1 MASRRNRIM
10 YASQSV
16 YCNGEVL
23 YRVQTM
29 GSTTTFTSTDIFEL
43 GHLDVI
49 DVVDDVPAVAVTLNT
64 NDWGDVRTFA
74 LLAQVSDAK
83 VVMTENTTNDN
94 ANLVVVSGT
103 QNIEIGPYL
112 HGACL
117 ADFAIVCGNLPGVA
131 MWSPIQSECDLG
143 TLSDN
148 IDQTMFMD
156 DVYVNRVEFNYS
168 TGAEATENYTGET
181 DNKMWLLN
189 EARFINFQ
197 DWVLSGSDT
206 EVNITLSG
214 TTASGNIA
222 TLSDGSLAFMRTS
235 EEGYRGVV
243 YYDNHSAAPSATV
256 WRVEPGTIA
265 VADWFIYD
273 EAEPYKLYF
282 PTNLTTTV
290 VAGDKLSATFA
301 SQCYNSETQN
311 CYFKALDAAERYPV
325 GALRQGQIELYI
337 VGPTDASYRG
347 AWRLTSA
354 VLGADLTREPLSELG
369 HLNPYDRPLT
379 LPIPVTANLE
389 TTAGD
394 LEQWSMFADKYAGY
408 STADLLDLD
417 LTDLMTTDYL
427 KLVIMVYAQTDEE
440 AGGSGPARK
449 VLANSGL
456 IGKDYIHDGTTG
468 TYSLNDTEYPLKT
481 IIVDNL
487 KITEEGCNLDV
498 GTNATQTFNFKTNND
513 VFVVKGGVSIDHV
526 TDEHRVR
533 RNS

>member
-1 MASRRNRIM
+1 
-10 YASQSV
+10 
-16 YCNGEVL
+16 
-23 YRVQTM
+23 M

-74 LLAQVSDAK
+74 ILAQVSDAK
-83 VVMTENTTNDN
+83 MAMSASAINTN
-94 ANLVVVSGT
+94 ANLAVVSGT
-103 QNIEIGPYL
+103 QYTETGNYL

-143 TLSDN
+143 TLADN

-181 DNKMWLLN
+181 DNKMWLMN
-189 EARFINFQ
+189 SARFINYQ
-197 DWVLSGSDT
+197 QWNLNGTESSG
-206 EVNITLSG
+206 VV
-214 TTASGNIA
+214 IA
-222 TLSDGSLAFMRTS
+222 TDGGTIAELTDGSLAFMRTS
-235 EEGYRGVV
+235 EDGYRGVV
-243 YYDNHSAAPSATV
+243 HYDNMTNPDAPSATV
-256 WRVEPGTIA
+256 WRVEAGSVPH
-265 VADWFIYD
+265 ADYFVYND
-273 EAEPYKLYF
+273 VDDGLYF
-282 PTNLTTTV
+282 PSGASFTLTSGNV
-290 VAGDKLSATFA
+290 LDATFA
-301 SQCYNSETQN
+301 ANKYNGVTHN
-311 CYFKALDAAERYPV
+311 CYFQALSAAERYPA

-337 VGPTDASYRG
+337 VGPTDTSYKG

-354 VLGADLTREPLSELG
+354 VIGADLTREPLNELG

-379 LPIPVTANLE
+379 MPIPVTANLE

-394 LEQWSMFADKYAGY
+394 LEHWSVFADKFAEYDIA
-408 STADLLDLD
+408 ALKDLD

-440 AGGSGPARK
+440 AGGSGGARK
-449 VLANSGL
+449 VLAGSDL
-456 IGKDYIHDGTTG
+456 VGKSRMLDGTALG
-468 TYSLNDTEYPLKT
+468 NYIANDTEVPLKT

-513 VFVVKGGVSIDHV
+513 VFVVKGGVSIAHI
-526 TDEHRVR
+526 TDEHCVR

>member
-1 MASRRNRIM
+1 MARRNRIM

-29 GSTTTFTSTDIFEL
+29 GSTTTFTSTDIFEM

-64 NDWGDVRTFA
+64 NDFGDVRTFA

-83 VVMTENTTNDN
+83 IAMNATATDDN

-103 QNIEIGPYL
+103 QMVETTTFL

-117 ADFAIVCGNLPGVA
+117 ADFAIVCGNLPGIS
-131 MWSPIQSECDLG
+131 MWSPIQSECDMG
-143 TLSDN
+143 TLSNN
-148 IDQTMFMD
+148 IDQTMFLD

-189 EARFINFQ
+189 DAKFVNYQKWEL
-197 DWVLSGSDT
+197 DGTEGTYVTVDT
-206 EVNITLSG
+206 DAG
-214 TTASGNIA
+214 TIA

-243 YYDNHSAAPSATV
+243 SYDNVTNPAAPSAEV
-256 WRVEPGTIA
+256 IRVE
-265 VADWFIYD
+265 ADTSQQADYFAYD
-273 EAEPYKLYF
+273 SNNDRLYF
-282 PTNLTTTV
+282 PSNASVFTLASGNVL
-290 VAGDKLSATFA
+290 DATFA
-301 SQCYNSETQN
+301 MNAYNDDAEN
-311 CYFKALDAAERYPV
+311 CYFKALSAAERYPA

-337 VGPTDASYRG
+337 VGRTDASYKA

-354 VLGADLTREPLSELG
+354 VVSADLTREPLNELG

-379 LPIPVTANLE
+379 LPIPVTINVE

-394 LEQWSMFADKYAGY
+394 LEHWSVFADKF
-408 STADLLDLD
+408 ADYDSGDLDDMD

-427 KLVIMVYAQTDEE
+427 TLVIMVYAQTDEE

-449 VLANSGL
+449 VLTGSDL
-456 IGKDYIHDGTTG
+456 IGKPYQDDGVVSSAYIAD
-468 TYSLNDTEYPLKT
+468 DRERPLKT
-481 IIVDNL
+481 IVVNNL

-498 GTNATQTFNFKTNND
+498 GSNATQTFNFKTNND
-513 VFVVKGGVSIDHV
+513 VFVVKGGLSVDHV
-526 TDEHRVR
+526 TDGFCVR

>member
-1 MASRRNRIM
+1 M

-83 VVMTENTTNDN
+83 LAMNANTTN
-94 ANLVVVSGT
+94 ANSNLAVVSGT
-103 QNIEIGPYL
+103 QLVETGNYL

-117 ADFAIVCGNLPGVA
+117 ADFAITCGNLPGVS
-131 MWSPIQSECDLG
+131 MWSPIQSECDMG
-143 TLSDN
+143 TLSNN

-189 EARFINFQ
+189 SAKFINYQ
-197 DWVLSGSDT
+197 KWDLDGTEGT
-206 EVNITLSG
+206 EVTITTDGG
-214 TTASGNIA
+214 TIA
-222 TLSDGSLAFMRTS
+222 TLSDNSLAFMRTS
-235 EEGYRGVV
+235 EAGYRGVV
-243 YYDNHSAAPSATV
+243 HYDMVTDPAAPTATV
-256 WRVEPGTIA
+256 WRVEAGGA
-265 VADWFIYD
+265 SNADYFVYNSAND
-273 EAEPYKLYF
+273 YLYF
-282 PTNLTTTV
+282 PTGATFTLTSGNV
-290 VAGDKLSATFA
+290 LDATFA
-301 SQCYNSETQN
+301 MDEYNDAAAN
-311 CYFKALDAAERYPV
+311 CYFQALSASERYPA
-325 GALRQGQIELYI
+325 GAIRQGQVELYI
-337 VGPTDASYRG
+337 VGRTDASYKA

-354 VLGADLTREPLSELG
+354 VISADLTREPLNEVG

-379 LPIPVTANLE
+379 LPIPVTANIE

-394 LEQWSMFADKYAGY
+394 LEHWSVFADKYAEY
-408 STADLLDLD
+408 DAATLKDLD

-427 KLVIMVYAQTDEE
+427 TLVIMVYAQTDEE
-440 AGGSGPARK
+440 AGGSGAARQA
-449 VLANSGL
+449 LAGSDL
-456 IGKDYIHDGTTG
+456 IGKAYMNDGVVG
-468 TYSLNDTEYPLKT
+468 TYILNDREYPLKT
-481 IIVDNL
+481 VIINNL

-513 VFVVKGGVSIDHV
+513 LFVVKGGLSIGHI
-526 TDEHRVR
+526 TNENIVR
-533 RNS
+533 RNT

>member
-1 MASRRNRIM
+1 M

-43 GHLDVI
+43 GHLDVV

-74 LLAQVSDAK
+74 LLAQVSSDKIA
-83 VVMTENTTNDN
+83 MSATATNDN

-103 QNIEIGPYL
+103 QYIETATFL
-112 HGACL
+112 HGSCL
-117 ADFAIVCGNLPGVA
+117 ADFAIVCGNLPGVS

-143 TLSDN
+143 TLADN

-156 DVYVNRVEFNYS
+156 DVYINRVEFNYS

-189 EARFINFQ
+189 EARFVNFQ
-197 DWVLSGSDT
+197 DWTLGDNESSVS
-206 EVNITLSG
+206 ITLSG

-222 TLSDGSLAFMRTS
+222 TLADGSLAFMRTS

-256 WRVEPGTIA
+256 WRVEPGTVA
-265 VADWFIYD
+265 VADWFVYD
-273 EAEPYKLYF
+273 EAEPYTLYF
-282 PTNLTTTV
+282 PTNLSATV
-290 VAGDKLSATFA
+290 AAGDKLSATFA
-301 SQCYNSETQN
+301 SQCYNSETHN
-311 CYFKALDAAERYPV
+311 CYFKALDAAERYPA
-325 GALRQGQIELYI
+325 GALRQGQVELYI
-337 VGPTDASYRG
+337 VGPTDSSYKG

-354 VLGADLTREPLSELG
+354 VIGADLTREPLNELG

-379 LPIPVTANLE
+379 LPIPVTVNLE

-394 LEQWSMFADKYAGY
+394 LEHWSVFADKYSEY
-408 STADLLDLD
+408 STADLLDTD

-427 KLVIMVYAQTDEE
+427 KLVIKVYAQTDEE
-440 AGGSGPARK
+440 AGGSGGARK
-449 VLANSGL
+449 VLAGSDL
-456 IGKDYIHDGTTG
+456 IGKPRISDGVVLANYIA
-468 TYSLNDTEYPLKT
+468 NDTEMPLKT

-513 VFVVKGGVSIDHV
+513 VFVVKGGVSIEHV
-526 TDEHRVR
+526 TSGHCVR

>member
-74 LLAQVSDAK
+74 LLAQVVSAK
-83 VVMTENTTNDN
+83 MAMTATATNTN
-94 ANLVVVSGT
+94 ANLAVVSGT
-103 QNIEIGPYL
+103 QYTETGTFL

-143 TLSDN
+143 TLADN

-189 EARFINFQ
+189 DAKFINYQ
-197 DWVLSGSDT
+197 AWNMSGGET
-206 EVNITLSG
+206 FVNVTVSG
-214 TTASGNIA
+214 TTASGKIA
-222 TLSDGSLAFMRTS
+222 TLSDGSLAFLRTS

-243 YYDNHSAAPSATV
+243 FYDNSNLSAPSATV
-256 WRVEPGTIA
+256 WRVESGTSA
-265 VADWFIYD
+265 VANWFVYNP
-273 EAEPYKLYF
+273 AEPHKLYF
-282 PTNLTTTV
+282 PTELTPA
-290 VAGDKLSATFA
+290 AGDRLSATFA
-301 SQCYNSETQN
+301 STCYNSETHN
-311 CYFKALDAAERYPV
+311 CYFQALSAAERYPA
-325 GALRQGQIELYI
+325 GALRQGQVELYI
-337 VGPTDASYRG
+337 VAPTDSSYKG
-347 AWRLTSA
+347 AWRITSA
-354 VLGADLTREPLSELG
+354 VIGADLTREPLSELG

-394 LEQWSMFADKYAGY
+394 LEHWSVFADKYAGY
-408 STADLLDLD
+408 SAGTLQDID

-440 AGGSGPARK
+440 AGGSGGARK
-449 VLANSGL
+449 VLAGSDL
-456 IGKDYIHDGTTG
+456 IGKSRMSDGVALGDYIA
-468 TYSLNDTEYPLKT
+468 NDTEKPLKT

-487 KITEEGCNLDV
+487 KITEEGGNLDV

-513 VFVVKGGVSIDHV
+513 VFVVKGGVSVAHV
-526 TDEHRVR
+526 TTGNCIR
-533 RNS
+533 RNG

>member
-1 MASRRNRIM
+1 MAKRNRIM

-74 LLAQVSDAK
+74 LLAQVADAK
-83 VVMTENTTNDN
+83 MVMTAGATSDN
-94 ANLVVVSGT
+94 ANLAVVSGT
-103 QNIEIGPYL
+103 QKTETGTYL

-131 MWSPIQSECDLG
+131 MWSPIQSECDMG

-189 EARFINFQ
+189 EAKFINYQ
-197 DWVLSGSDT
+197 AWSLGGSES
-206 EVNITLSG
+206 EVYITLSG

-243 YYDNHSAAPSATV
+243 FYDNSDLAAPSAVV
-256 WRVEPGTIA
+256 WRVEPGTVA
-265 VADWFIYD
+265 VADWFVYD
-273 EAEPYKLYF
+273 EAEPYTLYF
-282 PTNLTTTV
+282 PTSLTP
-290 VAGDKLSATFA
+290 ASGDKLSATFA
-301 SQCYNSETQN
+301 SQCYNSETHN
-311 CYFKALDAAERYPV
+311 CYFQALSAAERYPA
-325 GALRQGQIELYI
+325 GALRQGQVELYV
-337 VGPTDASYRG
+337 VGRTDATYKG
-347 AWRLTSA
+347 AWRITSA
-354 VLGADLTREPLSELG
+354 VIGADLTREPLNELG

-379 LPIPVTANLE
+379 LPIPITANLE

-394 LEQWSMFADKYAGY
+394 LEHWTVFADKYADY
-408 STADLLDLD
+408 DAKTLLDTD

-440 AGGSGPARK
+440 AGGAGLARK
-449 VLANSGL
+449 VLAGSDL
-456 IGKDYIHDGTTG
+456 IGKPRMVDGQPLGNYIA
-468 TYSLNDTEYPLKT
+468 NDTEAPLKT

-487 KITEEGCNLDV
+487 KITEEGCSLDV

-513 VFVVKGGVSIDHV
+513 LFVVKGGLSIGYI
-526 TDEHRVR
+526 TDERCVR

>member
-1 MASRRNRIM
+1 M
-10 YASQSV
+10 
-16 YCNGEVL
+16 
-23 YRVQTM
+23 
-29 GSTTTFTSTDIFEL
+29 
-43 GHLDVI
+43 
-49 DVVDDVPAVAVTLNT
+49 AVTLNT

-83 VVMTENTTNDN
+83 VVMTAVADNDN

-103 QNIEIGPYL
+103 QNTETTNFL

-189 EARFINFQ
+189 EAKFINYQ
-197 DWVLSGSDT
+197 AWTLSGTQS
-206 EVNITLSG
+206 EVYITLSG

-243 YYDNHSAAPSATV
+243 YYDNHSAAASATV
-256 WRVEPGTIA
+256 YRTEPGT
-265 VADWFIYD
+265 VANADYFVYD
-273 EAEPYKLYF
+273 QAEPYTLYL
-282 PTNLTTTV
+282 PTSLAATV
-290 VAGDKLSATFA
+290 EDGDNLSATFA
-301 SQCYNSETQN
+301 SQCYNSETHN
-311 CYFKALDAAERYPV
+311 CYFKALDAAERYPA
-325 GALRQGQIELYI
+325 GALRQGQIELYV
-337 VGPTDASYRG
+337 VGPTDASYKG
-347 AWRLTSA
+347 AWRITSA
-354 VLGADLTREPLSELG
+354 VVGADLTREPLNELG

-379 LPIPVTANLE
+379 LPIPITANLE

-394 LEQWSMFADKYAGY
+394 LEQWSVFADKF
-408 STADLLDLD
+408 ADYDGGTLLDTD

-440 AGGSGPARK
+440 AGGSGAARK
-449 VLANSGL
+449 VLANSDL
-456 IGKDYIHDGTTG
+456 IDKDYMYDGSPG

-481 IIVDNL
+481 IILDNL

-498 GTNATQTFNFKTNND
+498 GTNATQTFNFKSNND
-513 VFVVKGGVSIDHV
+513 LFVVKGGLPIGYITGDF
-526 TDEHRVR
+526 RVR

>member
-1 MASRRNRIM
+1 
-10 YASQSV
+10 
-16 YCNGEVL
+16 
-23 YRVQTM
+23 M

-74 LLAQVSDAK
+74 LLAQVADAK
-83 VVMTENTTNDN
+83 MVMTAGATNDN
-94 ANLVVVSGT
+94 ANLAVVSGT
-103 QNIEIGPYL
+103 QKTETGTFL

-131 MWSPIQSECDLG
+131 MWSPIQSECDMG

-189 EARFINFQ
+189 EAKFINYQ
-197 DWVLSGSDT
+197 AWALAGSET
-206 EVNITLSG
+206 EVYITLSG

-243 YYDNHSAAPSATV
+243 FYDNSDPAAPSAVV
-256 WRVEPGTIA
+256 WRVEPGTVA
-265 VADWFIYD
+265 VADWFVYD
-273 EAEPYKLYF
+273 EAEPYTLYF
-282 PTNLTTTV
+282 PTSLTLA
-290 VAGDKLSATFA
+290 AGDKLSATFA
-301 SQCYNSETQN
+301 SQCYNSETHN
-311 CYFKALDAAERYPV
+311 CYFQALSAAERYPA
-325 GALRQGQIELYI
+325 GALKQGQVELYV
-337 VGPTDASYRG
+337 VGRTDASYKG
-347 AWRLTSA
+347 AWRITSA
-354 VLGADLTREPLSELG
+354 VIGADLTREPLNELG

-379 LPIPVTANLE
+379 LPIPITANLE

-394 LEQWSMFADKYAGY
+394 LEHWTVFADKYADY
-408 STADLLDLD
+408 DAKTLLDTD

-440 AGGSGPARK
+440 AGGSGLARK
-449 VLANSGL
+449 VLAGSDL
-456 IGKDYIHDGTTG
+456 VGKSRMYDGQPLGDYVA
-468 TYSLNDTEYPLKT
+468 NDTEVPLKT

-513 VFVVKGGVSIDHV
+513 LFVVKGGLSVDYI
-526 TDEHRVR
+526 TDEHCVR

>member
-1 MASRRNRIM
+1 MARRNRIM

-83 VVMTENTTNDN
+83 LAMNVTAVNAN
-94 ANLVVVSGT
+94 ANLAVVSGT
-103 QNIEIGPYL
+103 QLTETGDYL

-117 ADFAIVCGNLPGVA
+117 ADFAITCGNLPGVS
-131 MWSPIQSECDLG
+131 MWCPIQSECDMG

-189 EARFINFQ
+189 SAKFVNYQ
-197 DWVLSGSDT
+197 AWNLSGSET
-206 EVNITLSG
+206 EVYITLSG

-222 TLSDGSLAFMRTS
+222 TLSDESLAFMRTS

-243 YYDNHSAAPSATV
+243 FYDNSDADNPSATV
-256 WRVEPGTIA
+256 WRVEPGTVA
-265 VADWFIYD
+265 VADWFVYD
-273 EAEPYKLYF
+273 EAEPYTLYF
-282 PTNLTTTV
+282 PTDLTPV
-290 VAGDKLSATFA
+290 SGDKLSATFA
-301 SQCYNSETQN
+301 SQCYNSDTAN
-311 CYFKALDAAERYPV
+311 CYFQALSAAERYPA

-337 VGPTDASYRG
+337 VGRTDSSYKG

-354 VLGADLTREPLSELG
+354 VIGADLTREPLNELG

-379 LPIPVTANLE
+379 LPIPVTANIE

-394 LEQWSMFADKYAGY
+394 LEHWSVFADKYSDYDA
-408 STADLLDLD
+408 STLKDLD

-427 KLVIMVYAQTDEE
+427 KLVVMVYAQTDEE
-440 AGGSGPARK
+440 AGGSGAARQ
-449 VLANSGL
+449 VLAGSDL
-456 IGKDYIHDGTTG
+456 IDKEYMNDGNKG
-468 TYSLNDTEYPLKT
+468 TYALNGQEYPLKT

-487 KITEEGCNLDV
+487 KITEEGCSLDV
-498 GTNATQTFNFKTNND
+498 GTNETQTFNFKTNND
-513 VFVVKGGVSIDHV
+513 VFVVKGYVPISHITNTHC
-526 TDEHRVR
+526 VR
-533 RNS
+533 RNT

>member
-1 MASRRNRIM
+1 M

-83 VVMTENTTNDN
+83 LAMSASAINTN
-94 ANLVVVSGT
+94 ANLAVVSGT
-103 QNIEIGPYL
+103 QMVETGEYL

-131 MWSPIQSECDLG
+131 MWSPIQSECDMG
-143 TLSDN
+143 TLSNN

-189 EARFINFQ
+189 TAKFINYQ
-197 DWVLSGSDT
+197 KWELNGAEGANVT
-206 EVNITLSG
+206 ITTDDG
-214 TTASGNIA
+214 TIA

-235 EEGYRGVV
+235 EDGYRGVV
-243 YYDNHSAAPSATV
+243 YYDNVTDPAAPSATV
-256 WRVEPGTIA
+256 YRVEAGSA
-265 VADWFIYD
+265 AHADYFVYND
-273 EAEPYKLYF
+273 ANDYLYF
-282 PTNLTTTV
+282 PTGGPTTV
-290 VAGDKLSATFA
+290 SGNVLDATFA
-301 SQCYNSETQN
+301 ADKYNGVTHN
-311 CYFKALDAAERYPV
+311 CYFQALSAAERYPA
-325 GALRQGQIELYI
+325 GALRQGQIELYV
-337 VGPTDASYRG
+337 VGRTDSSYRG

-354 VLGADLTREPLSELG
+354 VIGADLTREPLNELG

-389 TTAGD
+389 TTGGD
-394 LEQWSMFADKYAGY
+394 LEHWSVFADKYAGY
-408 STADLLDLD
+408 DNNSLLDLD

-427 KLVIMVYAQTDEE
+427 TLVVMVYAQTDEE
-440 AGGSGPARK
+440 AGGSGEARK
-449 VLANSGL
+449 VLTGADL
-456 IGKDYIHDGTTG
+456 VGKDYMYDGVPG
-468 TYSLNDTEYPLKT
+468 TYNALDTERPLKT
-481 IIVDNL
+481 IIVNNL
-487 KITEEGCNLDV
+487 KITEEGGTLDV

-513 VFVVKGGVSIDHV
+513 VFVVKGGIPISRI
-526 TDEHRVR
+526 TNENCVR

>member
-1 MASRRNRIM
+1 MAKRNRIM

-74 LLAQVSDAK
+74 LLAQVADAK
-83 VVMTENTTNDN
+83 LIMTAGADNDN

-103 QNIEIGPYL
+103 QKTEVGPYL

-131 MWSPIQSECDLG
+131 MWSPIQSECDMG

-148 IDQTMFMD
+148 IDQTMFLD

-189 EARFINFQ
+189 DAKFLNYQQWNLNGTES
-197 DWVLSGSDT
+197 SGVVIATDGG
-206 EVNITLSG
+206 I
-214 TTASGNIA
+214 IA
-222 TLSDGSLAFMRTS
+222 TLSDNSLAFMRTS
-235 EEGYRGVV
+235 EAGYRGIVH
-243 YYDNHSAAPSATV
+243 YDNMTVPEAPSAEV
-256 WRVEPGTIA
+256 WRVEAGSVPH
-265 VADWFIYD
+265 ADYFVYND
-273 EAEPYKLYF
+273 VDNGLYF
-282 PTNLTTTV
+282 PSGAGFTLTSGNV
-290 VAGDKLSATFA
+290 IDATFA
-301 SQCYNSETQN
+301 ANKYNGVTHN
-311 CYFKALDAAERYPV
+311 CYFQALSAAERYPA

-337 VGPTDASYRG
+337 VGRTDSSYKG

-354 VLGADLTREPLSELG
+354 VIGADLTREPLNELG

-379 LPIPVTANLE
+379 LPIPVTANIE

-394 LEQWSMFADKYAGY
+394 LEHWSVFADKF
-408 STADLLDLD
+408 ADYDNNSLKDLD

-440 AGGSGPARK
+440 AGGSGAARK
-449 VLANSGL
+449 VLAGSDLMDKTYMNNGVP
-456 IGKDYIHDGTTG
+456 G
-468 TYSLNDTEYPLKT
+468 TYSTPGEQEWPLKT
-481 IIVDNL
+481 VIVDNL

-513 VFVVKGGVSIDHV
+513 VFVVKGGLSVDHI
-526 TDEHRVR
+526 TDTHCVR